1 VSGIFDVAPSSQE
14 GIRKQAASRLLCAVL
29 RPPDRSSIMRLF
41 PLPSVSPRR
50 TAAQGL
56 RASPTQH
63 LPGVPLPGIQ
73 ITQSARFA
81 GGGSGEQRRRDPPC
95 PSGRVMHSMVITS
108 DTLKRHK
115 APANGGKVDMA
126 GRLAS
131 RHPHAGRCPVSAG
144 ASDDHTPPL
153 AGPIT
158 RAGHVAANGSRSN
171 NSPKGKSLYPGPL
184 LVIIG
189 SVPSSPA
196 PQEKTDGQAAGLKG
210 QLLL

>member
-1 VSGIFDVAPSSQE
+1 MWP
-14 GIRKQAASRLLCAVL
+14 RKALGSKQPAGYYVRCSDPRIDPRSCDYSHCPQYLPGG
-29 RPPDRSSIMRLF
+29 PP
-41 PLPSVSPRR
+41 
-50 TAAQGL
+50 L

-81 GGGSGEQRRRDPPC
+81 WGGSGEQRRRAPPC

-131 RHPHAGRCPVSAG
+131 RHPHAGRWPVSAG
-144 ASDDHTPPL
+144 ASDDHTCPL